1 VPDTTSL
8 PALAPIATVVV
19 LIEVAAGTTVAA
31 YAVDLVG
38 KVGRGF
44 VGTTSL
50 SCAGVMA
57 LDVLVE
63 ALLPSGTALLGTQL
77 PPGAQ
82 SSLFHSS
89 MAFTVALLGYAFF
102 CSVMTGVARRVVGA
116 ITIGFGAMAIAKAA
130 AASGPSLGGLGTAVV
145 AFVPAALVSG
155 SALAGMLLG
164 HWYLVA
170 PNLSFRPP
178 RRAIDIVFAAVA
190 IQAAV
195 IVLVI
200 LTAGSTVRGEL
211 LWSGDAVPFWLLV
224 VGSGI
229 VFTTGVALLTRH
241 FARIRAN
248 QPATAMLYVLIISV
262 VMGVVPAHLLF
273 FCHRRADLIGAG
285 LPGGLA
291 DGTRG
296 HVRLLVHLPPA
307 VHLEHADVAA
317 HVVDVKA
324 RRGIG
329 GVVDLRTPGVVR

>member
-1 VPDTTSL
+1 MVDPISL

-19 LIEVAAGTTVAA
+19 LLEVAAGTTAAA

-50 SCAGVMA
+50 ICAALMA
-57 LDVLVE
+57 LDLLIE
-63 ALLPSGTALLGTQL
+63 ALLPSGTALLGTAL

-82 SSLFHSS
+82 ASLFHWSI
-89 MAFTVALLGYAFF
+89 AFAVALLGYAFF
-102 CSVMTGVARRVVGA
+102 CSVMTDAARRVVGA
-116 ITIGFGAMAIAKAA
+116 VTIGFGAMAIAKAA
-130 AASGPSLGGLGTAVV
+130 AAFGPSLGGVGTAVV

-170 PNLSFRPP
+170 PNLSFRPL
-178 RRAIDIVFAAVA
+178 RRAIDIVFIAVA
-190 IQAAV
+190 IQAVA
-195 IVLVI
+195 IVLVV
-200 LTAGSTVRGEL
+200 LNSGSTVRGEL
-211 LWSGDAVPFWLLV
+211 LWSGDAIPFWLLV

-273 FCHRRADLIGAG
+273 FVTGA
-285 LPGGLA
+285 P
-291 DGTRG
+291 
-296 HVRLLVHLPPA
+296 
-307 VHLEHADVAA
+307 
-317 HVVDVKA
+317 
-324 RRGIG
+324 I
-329 GVVDLRTPGVVR
+329 

>member
-1 VPDTTSL
+1 VPDPTSL

-19 LIEVAAGTTVAA
+19 LLEVAAGTTVAA
-31 YAVDLVG
+31 YAVDVVG

-44 VGTTSL
+44 VGSTSL
-50 SCAGVMA
+50 ICACLMA
-57 LDVLVE
+57 LDLLIE
-63 ALLPSGTALLGTQL
+63 ALLPSGTALLGAPL
-77 PPGAQ
+77 PAGAQ
-82 SSLFHSS
+82 ASLFHWSI
-89 MAFTVALLGYAFF
+89 AFTVALLGYAFF
-102 CSVMTGVARRVVGA
+102 CAVMTDIARRVVGA
-116 ITIGFGAMAIAKAA
+116 ITIGFGAMAVAKAA
-130 AASGPSLGGLGTAVV
+130 AAFGPSLGGVGTAVV

-170 PNLSFRPP
+170 PNLSFRPL
-178 RRAIDIVFAAVA
+178 RRAIDIVFLAVA
-190 IQAAV
+190 LQAVV

-200 LTAGSTVRGEL
+200 LTSGSTVRGEL

-273 FCHRRADLIGAG
+273 FVTGA
-285 LPGGLA
+285 P
-291 DGTRG
+291 
-296 HVRLLVHLPPA
+296 
-307 VHLEHADVAA
+307 
-317 HVVDVKA
+317 
-324 RRGIG
+324 I
-329 GVVDLRTPGVVR
+329 

>member
-1 VPDTTSL
+1 MPDPTSL

-19 LIEVAAGTTVAA
+19 LLEVAAGTTVAA
-31 YAVDLVG
+31 YAVDAVG

-50 SCAGVMA
+50 ICAGVMA
-57 LDVLVE
+57 LDLLLE
-63 ALLPSGTALLGTQL
+63 ALLPSGTALLGAPL
-77 PPGAQ
+77 PSGAQ
-82 SSLFHSS
+82 ASLFHWSI
-89 MAFTVALLGYAFF
+89 AFTVALLAYAFL
-102 CSVMTGVARRVVGA
+102 CAVMTDVARRVVGVIA
-116 ITIGFGAMAIAKAA
+116 IGFGAMAIAKAA
-130 AASGPSLGGLGTAVV
+130 AAFGPSLGGVGTAVV

-170 PNLSFRPP
+170 PNLSFRPL
-178 RRAIDIVFAAVA
+178 RRAIDIVFIAVA
-190 IQAAV
+190 LQAAV

-200 LTAGSTVRGEL
+200 LTSASTVRSEL

-273 FCHRRADLIGAG
+273 FVTGA
-285 LPGGLA
+285 P
-291 DGTRG
+291 
-296 HVRLLVHLPPA
+296 
-307 VHLEHADVAA
+307 
-317 HVVDVKA
+317 
-324 RRGIG
+324 I
-329 GVVDLRTPGVVR
+329 

>member
-1 VPDTTSL
+1 MPDPTSL

-19 LIEVAAGTTVAA
+19 LLEVAAGTTVAA
-31 YAVDLVG
+31 YAVDIVG

-50 SCAGVMA
+50 ICSGLMA
-57 LDVLVE
+57 LDLLIE
-63 ALLPSGTALLGTQL
+63 ALLPSGTALLGAPL
-77 PPGAQ
+77 PSGAQ
-82 SSLFHSS
+82 ASLFHWSI
-89 MAFTVALLGYAFF
+89 AFTVALLAYAFF
-102 CSVMTGVARRVVGA
+102 CSVMTDVARRVVGA
-116 ITIGFGAMAIAKAA
+116 ITIGFGALAIAEAA
-130 AASGPSLGGLGTAVV
+130 GAFGPSLGGVGTAVV
-145 AFVPAALVSG
+145 AFVPASLVSG

-170 PNLSFRPP
+170 PNLSFRPL
-178 RRAIDIVFAAVA
+178 RRAIDIVFIAVA
-190 IQAAV
+190 LQAAV

-200 LTAGSTVRGEL
+200 LTSGSTVRGEL

-273 FCHRRADLIGAG
+273 FVTGA
-285 LPGGLA
+285 P
-291 DGTRG
+291 
-296 HVRLLVHLPPA
+296 
-307 VHLEHADVAA
+307 
-317 HVVDVKA
+317 
-324 RRGIG
+324 I
-329 GVVDLRTPGVVR
+329 

>member
-1 VPDTTSL
+1 MPDPSL

-19 LIEVAAGTTVAA
+19 VVEIAAGTTVAA
-31 YAVDLVG
+31 YVVDVLG

-44 VGTTSL
+44 VGTTSAI
-50 SCAGVMA
+50 CAGVMA
-57 LDVLVE
+57 IALLIE
-63 ALLPSGTALLGTQL
+63 ALLPPDSALLGAPL
-77 PPGAQ
+77 PPGSQADLLHW
-82 SSLFHSS
+82 SI
-89 MAFTVALLGYAFF
+89 AFTAALLAYAFF
-102 CSVMTGVARRVVGA
+102 CAVMTDVARRVVGI
-116 ITIGFGAMAIAKAA
+116 ITVGFGAMAIAKAA
-130 AASGPSLGGLGTAVV
+130 AAFGPALGGIGPAVV

-170 PNLSFRPP
+170 PNLSFRPL

-190 IQAAV
+190 FQALV

-200 LTAGSTVRGEL
+200 VTSASAVRGEL
-211 LWSGDAVPFWLLV
+211 LWSGDAIPFWLLV

-273 FCHRRADLIGAG
+273 FVTGA
-285 LPGGLA
+285 P
-291 DGTRG
+291 
-296 HVRLLVHLPPA
+296 
-307 VHLEHADVAA
+307 
-317 HVVDVKA
+317 
-324 RRGIG
+324 I
-329 GVVDLRTPGVVR
+329 

>member
-1 VPDTTSL
+1 VPDPISL

-31 YAVDLVG
+31 YTVDLVG

-44 VGTTSL
+44 VGSTSL
-50 SCAGVMA
+50 ICAGLMA
-57 LDVLVE
+57 LDLLIE
-63 ALLPSGTALLGTQL
+63 ALLPSGTSLLGTAL
-77 PPGAQ
+77 PLGAQ
-82 SSLFHSS
+82 ASLFHWSI
-89 MAFTVALLGYAFF
+89 AFTVALLAYAF
-102 CSVMTGVARRVVGA
+102 CCAVMTDIARRVVGVA
-116 ITIGFGAMAIAKAA
+116 TIGFGAMAIAKSAA
-130 AASGPSLGGLGTAVV
+130 AFGPSLGGVGTAAV

-170 PNLSFRPP
+170 PNLSFRPL
-178 RRAIDIVFAAVA
+178 RRAIDIVFLAVA
-190 IQAAV
+190 LQAAV
-195 IVLVI
+195 IVVVI
-200 LTAGSTVRGEL
+200 LTSGSIVRHEL

-273 FCHRRADLIGAG
+273 FVTGA
-285 LPGGLA
+285 P
-291 DGTRG
+291 
-296 HVRLLVHLPPA
+296 
-307 VHLEHADVAA
+307 
-317 HVVDVKA
+317 
-324 RRGIG
+324 I
-329 GVVDLRTPGVVR
+329 

>member
-1 VPDTTSL
+1 MPDPTSL

-19 LIEVAAGTTVAA
+19 LLEVAAGTTAAA
-31 YAVDLVG
+31 YAVDVVG

-50 SCAGVMA
+50 ICAGVMA
-57 LDVLVE
+57 LDVLIE
-63 ALLPSGTALLGTQL
+63 ALLPSGTALLGAAL

-82 SSLFHSS
+82 ASLFHWSI
-89 MAFTVALLGYAFF
+89 AFTIVLLAYAFF
-102 CSVMTGVARRVVGA
+102 CSVMTDVARRVVGA

-130 AASGPSLGGLGTAVV
+130 AAFGPSLGGVGTAVV

-170 PNLSFRPP
+170 PNLSFRPL

-190 IQAAV
+190 LQAAV

-273 FCHRRADLIGAG
+273 FVTGA
-285 LPGGLA
+285 P
-291 DGTRG
+291 
-296 HVRLLVHLPPA
+296 
-307 VHLEHADVAA
+307 
-317 HVVDVKA
+317 
-324 RRGIG
+324 I
-329 GVVDLRTPGVVR
+329 

>member
-1 VPDTTSL
+1 MPDPISL

-31 YAVDLVG
+31 YTVDLVG

-44 VGTTSL
+44 VGSTSL
-50 SCAGVMA
+50 ICAGLMA
-57 LDVLVE
+57 LDLLIE
-63 ALLPSGTALLGTQL
+63 ALLPSGTSLLGTAL
-77 PPGAQ
+77 PLGAQ
-82 SSLFHSS
+82 ASLFHWSI
-89 MAFTVALLGYAFF
+89 AFTVALLAYAF
-102 CSVMTGVARRVVGA
+102 CCAVMTDIARRVVGVA
-116 ITIGFGAMAIAKAA
+116 TIGFGAMAIAKSAA
-130 AASGPSLGGLGTAVV
+130 AFGPSLGGVGTAAV

-170 PNLSFRPP
+170 PNLSFRPL
-178 RRAIDIVFAAVA
+178 RRAIDIVFLAVA
-190 IQAAV
+190 LQAAV
-195 IVLVI
+195 IVVVI
-200 LTAGSTVRGEL
+200 LTSGSIVRHEL

-273 FCHRRADLIGAG
+273 FVTGA
-285 LPGGLA
+285 P
-291 DGTRG
+291 
-296 HVRLLVHLPPA
+296 
-307 VHLEHADVAA
+307 
-317 HVVDVKA
+317 
-324 RRGIG
+324 I
-329 GVVDLRTPGVVR
+329 

>member
-1 VPDTTSL
+1 MPDLSL

-19 LIEVAAGTTVAA
+19 VAEIAAGTTVAA
-31 YAVDLVG
+31 YAVDILG

-44 VGTTSL
+44 IGTTAAI
-50 SCAGVMA
+50 CAGVMA
-57 LDVLVE
+57 IAVLIE
-63 ALLPSGTALLGTQL
+63 ALLPPDSALLGAPL
-77 PPGAQ
+77 PPGSQADLLHW
-82 SSLFHSS
+82 SI
-89 MAFTVALLGYAFF
+89 AFTIALLAYAF
-102 CSVMTGVARRVVGA
+102 CCAVMTDVARRVIGV

-130 AASGPSLGGLGTAVV
+130 AAFGPALGGVGTAVV

-170 PNLSFRPP
+170 PNLSFRPL
-178 RRAIDIVFAAVA
+178 RRAIDIVFVAVA
-190 IQAAV
+190 FQALV

-200 LTAGSTVRGEL
+200 ATSASAVRSEL
-211 LWSGDAVPFWLLV
+211 LWSGDAFPFWLLV

-273 FCHRRADLIGAG
+273 FVTGA
-285 LPGGLA
+285 P
-291 DGTRG
+291 
-296 HVRLLVHLPPA
+296 
-307 VHLEHADVAA
+307 
-317 HVVDVKA
+317 
-324 RRGIG
+324 I
-329 GVVDLRTPGVVR
+329 

>member
-1 VPDTTSL
+1 MPDPTSL

-19 LIEVAAGTTVAA
+19 LLEVAAGTTVAA
-31 YAVDLVG
+31 YAVDIVG

-50 SCAGVMA
+50 ICSGLMA
-57 LDVLVE
+57 LDLLIE
-63 ALLPSGTALLGTQL
+63 ALLPSGTALLGAPL
-77 PPGAQ
+77 PSGAQ
-82 SSLFHSS
+82 ASLFHWSI
-89 MAFTVALLGYAFF
+89 AFTVALLAYAFF
-102 CSVMTGVARRVVGA
+102 CSVMTDVARRVVGA
-116 ITIGFGAMAIAKAA
+116 ITIGFGALAIAEAA
-130 AASGPSLGGLGTAVV
+130 GAFGPSLGGVGTAVV
-145 AFVPAALVSG
+145 AFVPASLVSG

-170 PNLSFRPP
+170 PNLSFRPL
-178 RRAIDIVFAAVA
+178 RRAIDIVFIAVA
-190 IQAAV
+190 LQAAV

-273 FCHRRADLIGAG
+273 FVTGA
-285 LPGGLA
+285 P
-291 DGTRG
+291 
-296 HVRLLVHLPPA
+296 
-307 VHLEHADVAA
+307 
-317 HVVDVKA
+317 
-324 RRGIG
+324 I
-329 GVVDLRTPGVVR
+329 

>member
-1 VPDTTSL
+1 MVDAISL
-8 PALAPIATVVV
+8 PALAPIASVVV
-19 LIEVAAGTTVAA
+19 LLEVAAGTTAAA

-50 SCAGVMA
+50 ICSGLMA
-57 LDVLVE
+57 LDLLIE
-63 ALLPSGTALLGTQL
+63 ALLPSGTALLGTPL
-77 PPGAQ
+77 PSGAQ
-82 SSLFHSS
+82 ASLFHWSI
-89 MAFTVALLGYAFF
+89 AFTVALLGYAFF
-102 CSVMTGVARRVVGA
+102 CSVMTDVARRVVGA
-116 ITIGFGAMAIAKAA
+116 VTIGFGAMAIAKAA
-130 AASGPSLGGLGTAVV
+130 AAFGPSLGGVGTAVV

-170 PNLSFRPP
+170 PNLSFRPL
-178 RRAIDIVFAAVA
+178 RRAIDIVFIAVA
-190 IQAAV
+190 IQAVA

-200 LTAGSTVRGEL
+200 LSSGSTVRGEL
-211 LWSGDAVPFWLLV
+211 LWSGDAIPFWLLV

-273 FCHRRADLIGAG
+273 FVTGA
-285 LPGGLA
+285 P
-291 DGTRG
+291 
-296 HVRLLVHLPPA
+296 
-307 VHLEHADVAA
+307 
-317 HVVDVKA
+317 
-324 RRGIG
+324 I
-329 GVVDLRTPGVVR
+329 

>member
-1 VPDTTSL
+1 VPDPTSL

-31 YAVDLVG
+31 YGVDLVG

-50 SCAGVMA
+50 ICAGVMA
-57 LDVLVE
+57 LDVLIE
-63 ALLPSGTALLGTQL
+63 ALLPSGTALLGTAL
-77 PPGAQ
+77 PLGAQ
-82 SSLFHSS
+82 ASLFHWSI
-89 MAFTVALLGYAFF
+89 AFTVALLGYAFF
-102 CSVMTGVARRVVGA
+102 CSVMTDVARRVVGA

-130 AASGPSLGGLGTAVV
+130 AAFGPPLGGVGTAVV

-170 PNLSFRPP
+170 PNLSFRPL

-190 IQAAV
+190 LQAAV

-200 LTAGSTVRGEL
+200 LTSDSTVRGEL

-273 FCHRRADLIGAG
+273 FVTGA
-285 LPGGLA
+285 P
-291 DGTRG
+291 
-296 HVRLLVHLPPA
+296 
-307 VHLEHADVAA
+307 
-317 HVVDVKA
+317 
-324 RRGIG
+324 I
-329 GVVDLRTPGVVR
+329 

>member
-1 VPDTTSL
+1 MPDLSL

-19 LIEVAAGTTVAA
+19 VVEIAAGTTVAA
-31 YAVDLVG
+31 YVVDILG

-44 VGTTSL
+44 IGTTAAI
-50 SCAGVMA
+50 CAGVMA
-57 LDVLVE
+57 IAVLIE
-63 ALLPSGTALLGTQL
+63 ALLPSDSALLGAPL

-82 SSLFHSS
+82 ADLLHWSI
-89 MAFTVALLGYAFF
+89 AFAAALLAYAFF
-102 CSVMTGVARRVVGA
+102 CAVMTDVARRVVGVV
-116 ITIGFGAMAIAKAA
+116 TIGFGAMAIAKAA
-130 AASGPSLGGLGTAVV
+130 AAFGPALGGVGTALV

-170 PNLSFRPP
+170 PNLSFRPL

-190 IQAAV
+190 FQALA

-200 LTAGSTVRGEL
+200 LAAAPAVRREL
-211 LWSGDAVPFWLLV
+211 LWSGDAIPFWLLV

-273 FCHRRADLIGAG
+273 FVTGA
-285 LPGGLA
+285 P
-291 DGTRG
+291 
-296 HVRLLVHLPPA
+296 
-307 VHLEHADVAA
+307 
-317 HVVDVKA
+317 
-324 RRGIG
+324 I
-329 GVVDLRTPGVVR
+329 

>member
-1 VPDTTSL
+1 MPDPISL

-19 LIEVAAGTTVAA
+19 VLEVAAGTTVAA
-31 YAVDLVG
+31 YAIDVVG

-50 SCAGVMA
+50 ICAGLMA
-57 LDVLVE
+57 LDLLIE
-63 ALLPSGTALLGTQL
+63 ALLPTGTALLGTPL
-77 PPGAQ
+77 PSGAQ
-82 SSLFHSS
+82 ASLFHWSI
-89 MAFTVALLGYAFF
+89 AFTVALLGYAFF
-102 CSVMTGVARRVVGA
+102 CSVMTDVARRVVGA

-130 AASGPSLGGLGTAVV
+130 AAFGPSLGGVDRAVV
-145 AFVPAALVSG
+145 AFVPAALLSG

-170 PNLSFRPP
+170 PNLSFRPL
-178 RRAIDIVFAAVA
+178 RRAIDIVFIAVA
-190 IQAAV
+190 LQAAV

-200 LTAGSTVRGEL
+200 LTSGSTVRGEL
-211 LWSGDAVPFWLLV
+211 IWSGDAVPFWLLV

-273 FCHRRADLIGAG
+273 FVTGA
-285 LPGGLA
+285 P
-291 DGTRG
+291 
-296 HVRLLVHLPPA
+296 
-307 VHLEHADVAA
+307 
-317 HVVDVKA
+317 
-324 RRGIG
+324 I
-329 GVVDLRTPGVVR
+329 

>member
-1 VPDTTSL
+1 VPDPTSL

-19 LIEVAAGTTVAA
+19 LLEVAAGTTLAA

-50 SCAGVMA
+50 ICAGLMA
-57 LDVLVE
+57 LDLLIE
-63 ALLPSGTALLGTQL
+63 ALLPSGTTLLGAPL
-77 PPGAQ
+77 PAGAQ
-82 SSLFHSS
+82 ASLFHWSI
-89 MAFTVALLGYAFF
+89 AFTVALLGYAFF
-102 CSVMTGVARRVVGA
+102 CSVMTDVARRVVGA
-116 ITIGFGAMAIAKAA
+116 IAIGFGAMAIAKAA
-130 AASGPSLGGLGTAVV
+130 AAFGPSLGGVGTAAV

-170 PNLSFRPP
+170 PNLSFRPL
-178 RRAIDIVFAAVA
+178 RRAIDIVFIAVA
-190 IQAAV
+190 LQAAV

-200 LTAGSTVRGEL
+200 LTSGSTVRGEL

-273 FCHRRADLIGAG
+273 FVTGA
-285 LPGGLA
+285 P
-291 DGTRG
+291 
-296 HVRLLVHLPPA
+296 
-307 VHLEHADVAA
+307 
-317 HVVDVKA
+317 
-324 RRGIG
+324 I
-329 GVVDLRTPGVVR
+329 

>member
-1 VPDTTSL
+1 MPDPTSL

-19 LIEVAAGTTVAA
+19 LLEVAAGTTVAA
-31 YAVDLVG
+31 YAVDAVG

-50 SCAGVMA
+50 ICAGVMA
-57 LDVLVE
+57 LDLLLE
-63 ALLPSGTALLGTQL
+63 ALLPSGTALLGAPL
-77 PPGAQ
+77 PSGAQ
-82 SSLFHSS
+82 ASLFHWSI
-89 MAFTVALLGYAFF
+89 AFTVALLAYAFF
-102 CSVMTGVARRVVGA
+102 CAVMTDVARRVVGVIA
-116 ITIGFGAMAIAKAA
+116 IGFGAMAIAKAA
-130 AASGPSLGGLGTAVV
+130 AAFGPSLGGVGTAVV

-170 PNLSFRPP
+170 PNLSFRPL
-178 RRAIDIVFAAVA
+178 RRAIDIVFIAVA
-190 IQAAV
+190 LQAAV

-200 LTAGSTVRGEL
+200 LTSASTVRSEL

-273 FCHRRADLIGAG
+273 FVTGA
-285 LPGGLA
+285 P
-291 DGTRG
+291 
-296 HVRLLVHLPPA
+296 
-307 VHLEHADVAA
+307 
-317 HVVDVKA
+317 
-324 RRGIG
+324 I
-329 GVVDLRTPGVVR
+329 

>member
-8 PALAPIATVVV
+8 PSLAPIATVVV

-44 VGTTSL
+44 VGSTSL
-50 SCAGVMA
+50 ICSGLMA
-57 LDVLVE
+57 LDVLIE
-63 ALLPSGTALLGTQL
+63 ALLPSGTSLLGASL
-77 PPGAQ
+77 SVGAQ
-82 SSLFHSS
+82 ASLFHWTI
-89 MAFTVALLGYAFF
+89 AFTVALLAYAFF
-102 CSVMTGVARRVVGA
+102 CSVMTDIARRVVGIA
-116 ITIGFGAMAIAKAA
+116 TIGFGAMAIAKCAA
-130 AASGPSLGGLGTAVV
+130 AFGPSLGGVGTAVV

-170 PNLSFRPP
+170 PNLSFRPL
-178 RRAIDIVFAAVA
+178 RRAIDIVFLAVA
-190 IQAAV
+190 VQAAV
-195 IVLVI
+195 IVVVV
-200 LTAGSTVRGEL
+200 LTSASAVRHEL
-211 LWSGDAVPFWLLV
+211 LWSGDAIPFWLLV

-273 FCHRRADLIGAG
+273 FVTGA
-285 LPGGLA
+285 P
-291 DGTRG
+291 
-296 HVRLLVHLPPA
+296 
-307 VHLEHADVAA
+307 
-317 HVVDVKA
+317 
-324 RRGIG
+324 I
-329 GVVDLRTPGVVR
+329 

>member
-1 VPDTTSL
+1 MPDPTSL

-19 LIEVAAGTTVAA
+19 LLEVAAGTTVAA
-31 YAVDLVG
+31 YAVDVVG

-50 SCAGVMA
+50 ICAGVMA
-57 LDVLVE
+57 LDVLIE
-63 ALLPSGTALLGTQL
+63 ALLPSGTALLGAAL

-82 SSLFHSS
+82 ASLFHWSI
-89 MAFTVALLGYAFF
+89 AFTIVLIAYAFF
-102 CSVMTGVARRVVGA
+102 CSVMTDVARRVVGA
-116 ITIGFGAMAIAKAA
+116 ITIGVGAMTIAKAA
-130 AASGPSLGGLGTAVV
+130 AAFGPSLGGVGTAVV

-170 PNLSFRPP
+170 PNLSFRPL

-200 LTAGSTVRGEL
+200 LTAGSAVRGEL

-273 FCHRRADLIGAG
+273 FVTGA
-285 LPGGLA
+285 P
-291 DGTRG
+291 
-296 HVRLLVHLPPA
+296 
-307 VHLEHADVAA
+307 
-317 HVVDVKA
+317 
-324 RRGIG
+324 I
-329 GVVDLRTPGVVR
+329 

>member
-1 VPDTTSL
+1 VPDPTSL

-19 LIEVAAGTTVAA
+19 LLEVAAGTTVAA
-31 YAVDLVG
+31 YAVDVVG

-44 VGTTSL
+44 VGSTSL
-50 SCAGVMA
+50 ICAGLMA
-57 LDVLVE
+57 LDLLIE
-63 ALLPSGTALLGTQL
+63 ALLPSGTALLGAPL
-77 PPGAQ
+77 PAGAQ
-82 SSLFHSS
+82 ASLFHWSI
-89 MAFTVALLGYAFF
+89 AFTVALLGYAFF
-102 CSVMTGVARRVVGA
+102 CAVMTDIARRVVGA
-116 ITIGFGAMAIAKAA
+116 ITIGFGAMAVAKAA
-130 AASGPSLGGLGTAVV
+130 AAFGPSLGGVGTAVV

-170 PNLSFRPP
+170 PNLSFRPL
-178 RRAIDIVFAAVA
+178 RRAIDIVFLAVA
-190 IQAAV
+190 LQAAV

-200 LTAGSTVRGEL
+200 LTSGSTVRGEL

-273 FCHRRADLIGAG
+273 FVTGA
-285 LPGGLA
+285 P
-291 DGTRG
+291 
-296 HVRLLVHLPPA
+296 
-307 VHLEHADVAA
+307 
-317 HVVDVKA
+317 
-324 RRGIG
+324 I
-329 GVVDLRTPGVVR
+329 

>member
-1 VPDTTSL
+1 MPDPTSL

-19 LIEVAAGTTVAA
+19 LLEVAAGTTVAA
-31 YAVDLVG
+31 YAVDIVG

-50 SCAGVMA
+50 ICSGLMA
-57 LDVLVE
+57 LDLLIE
-63 ALLPSGTALLGTQL
+63 ALLPSGTALLGAPL
-77 PPGAQ
+77 PSGAQ
-82 SSLFHSS
+82 ASLFHWSI
-89 MAFTVALLGYAFF
+89 AFTVALLAYAFF
-102 CSVMTGVARRVVGA
+102 CSVMTDVARRVVGA
-116 ITIGFGAMAIAKAA
+116 ITIGFGALAIAEAA
-130 AASGPSLGGLGTAVV
+130 GAFGPSLGGVGTAVV

-170 PNLSFRPP
+170 PNLSFRPL
-178 RRAIDIVFAAVA
+178 RRAIDIVFIAVA
-190 IQAAV
+190 LQAAV

-200 LTAGSTVRGEL
+200 LTSGSTVRGEL

-273 FCHRRADLIGAG
+273 FVTGA
-285 LPGGLA
+285 P
-291 DGTRG
+291 
-296 HVRLLVHLPPA
+296 
-307 VHLEHADVAA
+307 
-317 HVVDVKA
+317 
-324 RRGIG
+324 I
-329 GVVDLRTPGVVR
+329 